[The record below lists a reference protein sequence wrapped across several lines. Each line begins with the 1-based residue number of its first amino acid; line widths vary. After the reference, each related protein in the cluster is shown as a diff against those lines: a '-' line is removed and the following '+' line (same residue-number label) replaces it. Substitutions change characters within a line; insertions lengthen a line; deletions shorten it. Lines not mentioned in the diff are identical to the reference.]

1 MNIDSNKTFF
11 AIGEGDKVSIDY
23 EGCLRYSESVIGI
36 RNGENFHFLDAS
48 MHITPIIL
56 YIGVFKSFSNRAVSY
71 YPVQHQVEYSPQR
84 KITQYQ
90 LLRYRKKFAN
100 FLWDNELRSS
110 ILRIIDQTIEHM
122 GTKTRMIERTAL
134 LKDELHSIFL
144 RPDNLFSSI
153 QEENLSSEI
162 VSESFHDTLC
172 IMSEPMK
179 PKEKDI

>member
-1 MNIDSNKTFF
+1 MNIDLKKTFF

-36 RNGENFHFLDAS
+36 RDEENFHFLDSSAR
-48 MHITPIIL
+48 ITPIIL
-56 YIGVFKSFSNRAVSY
+56 YIGIFKSLSNRAVAY
-71 YPVQHQVEYSPQR
+71 YPVQHQVEYSSQR

-90 LLRYRKKFAN
+90 LLQYRKKFEN
-100 FLWDNELRSS
+100 FLWDSELRSS

-122 GTKTRMIERTAL
+122 GPQKRMMERTAL

-144 RPDNLFSSI
+144 QPDNLFPSV

-162 VSESFHDTLC
+162 VSESFYDTLC

-179 PKEKDI
+179 LNEKDI